1 MRNKYIVAYDIR
13 DDKRLR
19 KVFIKMRGFGDPLQ
33 YSVFLCELSAKEKA
47 VMVSELEEIINHKDD
62 SIMVINLGIA
72 KHEHEPVDRIE
83 LMGRMPSVPERKA
96 LVI

>member
-1 MRNKYIVAYDIR
+1 MRNKYLVAYDIR
-13 DDKRLR
+13 DEKRLR
-19 KVFIKMRGFGDPLQ
+19 KVFIKMRGFGDSIQ

-62 SIMVINLGIA
+62 SIIVINLGTA
-72 KHEHEPVDRIE
+72 KNESTDRIE
-83 LMGRMPSVPERKA
+83 LIGKRPLTPERKA